1 MLITFVISTA
11 LVFHIYTKENKL
23 KIIYYFVLCFTLL
36 SFAIYFY
43 RLFSYDFNFIRV
55 RSGANIFGGNTLF
68 IVQVLYL
75 ALEKYFNPKNS
86 KRHNIIFILL
96 IINSILFINRLS
108 ILLIPILYLINYGL
122 RKSFYI
128 ITLFS
133 LLFQY
138 FFSLIEDFDL
148 YSSILMRFS
157 SIDPF
162 ETRNQLL
169 IDGFNLFI
177 ENPLTGV
184 GLGMFKYFSYQ
195 TSAHNLFVN
204 IFAEMGF
211 VIGIPLIIILI
222 TPFYKFFIKKKNQS
236 LIYYFSFLIVSI
248 VAGEKLMQFSGYV
261 SSFNSI
267 MIISILMIIKK

>member
-1 MLITFVISTA
+1 
-11 LVFHIYTKENKL
+11 
-23 KIIYYFVLCFTLL
+23 
-36 SFAIYFY
+36 
-43 RLFSYDFNFIRV
+43 
-55 RSGANIFGGNTLF
+55 
-68 IVQVLYL
+68 
-75 ALEKYFNPKNS
+75 
-86 KRHNIIFILL
+86 
-96 IINSILFINRLS
+96 
-108 ILLIPILYLINYGL
+108 
-122 RKSFYI
+122 
-128 ITLFS
+128 
-133 LLFQY
+133 
-138 FFSLIEDFDL
+138 
-148 YSSILMRFS
+148 MRFS